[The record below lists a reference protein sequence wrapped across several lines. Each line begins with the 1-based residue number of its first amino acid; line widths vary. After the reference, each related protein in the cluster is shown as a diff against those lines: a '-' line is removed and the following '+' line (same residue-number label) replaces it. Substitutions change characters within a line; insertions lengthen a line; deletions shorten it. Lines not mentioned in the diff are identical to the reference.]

1 MKLKIFLISGNFSF
15 SSPFLLSSISRLMIH
30 PHVQC
35 NFFIIRGN
43 TTGAGAGAT
52 TTTAGTAC
60 TRPTLLCCA
69 LIGAATTHLIP

>member
-1 MKLKIFLISGNFSF
+1 MKLRNFLISGNFNF

-30 PHVQC
+30 PHVLC

-43 TTGAGAGAT
+43 TTGAGAGA